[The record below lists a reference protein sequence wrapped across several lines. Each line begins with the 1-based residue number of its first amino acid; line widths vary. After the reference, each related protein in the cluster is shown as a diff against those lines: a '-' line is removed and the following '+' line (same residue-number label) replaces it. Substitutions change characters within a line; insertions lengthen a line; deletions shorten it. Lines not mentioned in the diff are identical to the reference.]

1 MSERCKI
8 ALLGP
13 GAIGTTVAAVLHE
26 AGRTPLLCGRTAH
39 AQLTLRHDAGEISVP
54 GPVLHDA
61 SHVTQRCDLLFVAV
75 MKNFVQTFTYRI
87 VLYGVC

>member
-13 GAIGTTVAAVLHE
+13 GALAPPSRRCAKPAH
-26 AGRTPLLCGRTAH
+26 PCCGRTAH

-75 MKNFVQTFTYRI
+75 KTTGRGQRRVAGHSVR
-87 VLYGVC
+87 